1 MSWGRHQPKFV
12 VVDCGA
18 EVLVDGVDEVL
29 PIKKW
34 HVLREAG
41 VPAICRA
48 CQVESCIGDLVI
60 IGVWLPSE

>member
-1 MSWGRHQPKFV
+1 MSWGRHHPKFL
-12 VVDCGA
+12 VVDWGG
-18 EVLVDGVDEVL
+18 VLVDGVDEVL
-29 PIKKW
+29 PIRKW

-48 CQVESCIGDLVI
+48 SQVGSCIGDLDI